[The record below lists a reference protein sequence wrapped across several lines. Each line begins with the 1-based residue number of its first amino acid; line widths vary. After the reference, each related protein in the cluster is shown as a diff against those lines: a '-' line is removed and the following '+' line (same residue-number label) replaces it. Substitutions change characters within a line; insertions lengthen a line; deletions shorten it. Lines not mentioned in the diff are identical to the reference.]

1 MTISTIK
8 TLVWQVL
15 SPSCPPAAAVTA
27 GAVPPLNG
35 GHNVVSSATFQAGG
49 AEWNYSNETVDRL
62 ECTGPLSTGVDIQ
75 VNYWDAICIN
85 YINWCIQVC
94 NRNMHHA
101 VHVYSE
107 YTYNMYIGA
116 EVSWGIQYISLH
128 LPIVQTKAQANT
140 HHFVY
145 HHSTAL
151 HSAALHTAAHY
162 YARHLSRYICQ
173 VLIAH
178 SFIFHTLTV
187 AATLTHSTCT
197 AGALMHSLHPCR
209 SLPKQTFFL

>member
-35 GHNVVSSATFQAGG
+35 GYSVVSSATFQAGG
-49 AEWNYSNETVDRL
+49 AEWNYSNETVERL

-75 VNYWDAICIN
+75 VNYWDAMCIN
-85 YINWCIQVC
+85 YINWFIQVC
-94 NRNMHHA
+94 NRNMHYA
-101 VHVYSE
+101 VHVYSA
-107 YTYNMYIGA
+107 YTYNMYIDA
-116 EVSWGIQYISLH
+116 EVWWGIQYSSLH

-145 HHSTAL
+145 HNSTTL

-162 YARHLSRYICQ
+162 YAQNLSRYICRYSSCTHY
-173 VLIAH
+173 LSHTNCSSH
-178 SFIFHTLTV
+178 S
-187 AATLTHSTCT
+187 
-197 AGALMHSLHPCR
+197 HP
-209 SLPKQTFFL
+209 